1 MADRKPWEMT
11 DELPEKALL
20 VRLIALVDEWDEQ
33 PSGEALLCG
42 KQAVIDFLHGDDVRL
57 VIAESIKEL
66 REELQSVLSD
76 WNSLVAA
83 IGSPTNGGAIG
94 YARQLRDLSA
104 INKAACETALQRY
117 EAAAQVTGAMMAE
130 LGELRERL
138 ERSQAALKWI
148 EKHSTLHTSVD
159 ILYVI
164 DGYQVRVTHEGSY
177 TPNGRSFQGET
188 VEEACALAIREAKE
202 GRNVL

>member
-138 ERSQAALKWI
+138 ERAQADL
-148 EKHSTLHTSVD
+148 S
-159 ILYVI
+159 LYVEVSSVL
-164 DGYQVRVTHEGSY
+164 DGMT
-177 TPNGRSFQGET
+177 GRAPTSSEWEQIKKLAKQIKGGIMLD
-188 VEEACALAIREAKE
+188 LAIREAKE
-202 GRNVL
+202 AKNVL

>member
-83 IGSPTNGGAIG
+83 IGSPHEWRGYRLCEATARSERHQQGGV
-94 YARQLRDLSA
+94 RD
-104 INKAACETALQRY
+104 CTAT
-117 EAAAQVTGAMMAE
+117 V
-130 LGELRERL
+130 
-138 ERSQAALKWI
+138 RSRRAGNWR
-148 EKHSTLHTSVD
+148 D
-159 ILYVI
+159 
-164 DGYQVRVTHEGSY
+164 DGRAG
-177 TPNGRSFQGET
+177 
-188 VEEACALAIREAKE
+188 
-202 GRNVL
+202 